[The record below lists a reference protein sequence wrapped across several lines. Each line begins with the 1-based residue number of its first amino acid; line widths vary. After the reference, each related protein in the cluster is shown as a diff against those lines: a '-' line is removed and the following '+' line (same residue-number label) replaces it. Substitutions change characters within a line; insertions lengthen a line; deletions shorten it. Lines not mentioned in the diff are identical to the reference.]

1 MKKATAFEGEK
12 AMKKLNII
20 FAAICAVLG
29 IGMIVIAA
37 GYPTAAD
44 YGTGVPGPG
53 LWPIVICAVMLAC
66 AALLVMK
73 SLKIKPEQDTEA
85 ALWNEGTKRVYITMG
100 ILFGY
105 LLVLEFLGFIIATT
119 IMEAIFIQWFA
130 KKKPWITVLL
140 SLVITLVIYAVFQ
153 YVLNVPVGSFG
164 ILTF

>member
-1 MKKATAFEGEK
+1 MKK
-12 AMKKLNII
+12 MNMI
-20 FAAICAVLG
+20 FAAICAV
-29 IGMIVIAA
+29 IGVALIVLAA

-53 LWPIVICAVMLAC
+53 LWPIVISALMLAM

-73 SLKIKPEQDTEA
+73 TLKMAPEKDTKVSM
-85 ALWNEGTKRVYITMG
+85 WNEGTKRVYITMG
-100 ILFGY
+100 ILFVY
-105 LLVLEFLGFIIATT
+105 TLVLEFLGFIIATT

-130 KKKPWITVLL
+130 KKKPVVTVIIA
-140 SLVITLVIYAVFQ
+140 LVVTLAIYTVFQ